1 MKRTSLKAVTTILFA
16 LIIGLATI
24 IGAGDAYGV
33 SLTSPING
41 EDTIDAT
48 PVFEWTHAS
57 TPTQVILQID
67 DRSDFLYPLEFEVNQ
82 LFTSGLSTTMSY
94 NLGNTQAL
102 LANPD
107 GTEKRY
113 YWRVIENEST
123 ISGIQYFDITA
134 PVLVSPIDGSE
145 TYSASPVLDWEDI
158 SGLNAAD
165 TWLIQ
170 VDKRSD
176 FLSRTEFDPD
186 GTAVSWPKWAETPGD
201 VSTFHFGTT
210 GDTALPNLPS
220 ARYYWR
226 VMAYDDGVP
235 YSNWSS
241 WSTWSFLILGPKQ
254 VSPVDGITTNN
265 NQPTF
270 LWEAVNGMADGDT
283 YTLQVSNFNDDDFND
298 PLYTVELHGDM
309 PSFTIGMTATN
320 PDVWSITG
328 TAPTTLPE
336 GTYFWRVMAN
346 EGGDTTNWSYI
357 WRVVVD
363 LDDMA
368 SPDAPV
374 PQTPTCGDRLND
386 ATVTFSW
393 SGVSDPSGAPS
404 DLVYQIQIDH
414 DGSFSIPD
422 SEDTDI
428 NETTTATT
436 YTNSTLAEGIWFWR
450 VRAIDPTN
458 NNAVGNWST
467 VCSVVVDRTAPD
479 PTLLY
484 PGATSEFCSQQVHIN
499 DCTPNLSWTYGSPFG
514 AAPGGLD
521 EPAAVTF
528 FIEVDDTDDFSNPIV
543 NTGDATSVYYNASLT
558 ATNYVL
564 PVCLTDSSGDTD
576 YWYWRV
582 TARDDAGNTSVS
594 AAWLFLIDTVAPTTP
609 TTLSDTPANGDY
621 WADGTPTF
629 IWDEGDTR
637 DDIDNNHNFVD
648 FNDTADDVVT
658 RGSELRYDL
667 QIAEA
672 SVGFGSPVVDATELS
687 EPTYTAALADGT
699 YIWRVRA
706 RDCAGNYTPWKTQ
719 VVYIDTVPPCTPT
732 LLSPSHGLTL
742 ADTPVEFN
750 WADVTDATLT
760 SYELQVDTESSFTS
774 PLVIDQY
781 NTGSPPVSEY
791 TSQATDDLNTG
802 TTYYWRVVATDKAGN
817 ACWSQVWTF
826 SIAGTDALDNLTL
839 NLSSPSN
846 NTCMADQTPTFDW
859 DEPDSTYHIVSYI
872 FELDDHDDFTN
883 PDISVSGLTEST
895 YTLPPAYALSEG
907 HYYWRVVAV
916 DEAGNESYGHNMLSF
931 TLDLTPPD
939 APAYVYPADDCFTN
953 DATPTLDWSEPEEEL
968 SYQLQID
975 DDEDFSSPALNVT
988 ADSDPT
994 LPPGSTSTM
1003 TISPAL
1009 TEGTWYWRVRAID
1022 CAGNMSGWS
1031 QTSSYAGFTID
1042 STAPDAP
1049 YLISPFDYAV
1059 TNDKTPTFDWSDVK
1073 DAMSTHSSELS
1084 GNYDNSNYCPT
1095 VYYVIQIETD
1105 EDVTTVPPGDG
1116 FNTAIEYSTDP
1127 NDPHDVYQPGLFNGS
1142 SMTPTMLPD
1151 IGSGRTFFW
1160 RVMARDCA
1168 GNESTWSNIWAVRI
1182 DPNCDAAP
1190 SLVSPD
1196 NGSWT
1201 NDNTPYFDWSDE
1213 DDATYTLQVDNN
1225 VDFSSPEINQS
1236 GLTTSSYVLTNL
1248 LRDGTYYW
1256 RVKSTDTAGNSCGW
1270 SSDVWLLNIDV
1281 RITEPI
1287 NVPLLVTPADNDCIS
1302 DTTPVFD
1309 WQGIG
1314 DKSAPVVYTI
1324 QVVKD
1329 SADFSSPETM
1339 LINVSELSW
1348 YSEVKQT
1355 IWPADVNNDNV
1366 IDVTDYA
1373 ATPAELDGLD
1383 YLTEGTYYWRV
1394 KAFDQAV
1401 NETKWSSVSTFTL
1414 KTTAPATPALVS
1426 PANGGTITDNLPA
1439 FQWSQVAGVDHYLFQ
1454 LDTDAD
1460 FSSPEISQEVK
1471 DTTTF
1476 TPPTSLTLNRTYYW
1490 RVAAVACG
1498 GVQSAFS
1505 AGWSITA
1512 TATYVNRILD
1522 NVAPYDDRV
1531 IADTTTWTLSGSPYI
1546 IEDLVLITE
1555 GVTLTIEPGV
1565 LVYFRPFS
1573 TLPDSDQ
1580 PTDFI
1585 VQGTLKAEGTEN
1597 NHITFT
1603 TWPRPDVATGSAA
1616 AGTVEGCC
1624 SDAATSGEANVLY
1637 TPQCGDWQRIRF
1649 ESTSTGSVLKYVDVS
1664 YGGLYNDGTGTYYRG
1679 NIEIDETSVEIDHV
1693 SSTNSC
1699 GYGLLATSDS
1709 ANAFNN
1715 TFNNSVFSDNALDGI
1730 DLKVYAGTINVTNCT
1745 IQRNGRWGILNEGDY
1760 NLGNITDLVVTNCTI
1775 TDNGVNAEGG
1785 GIFSTATHS
1794 ENITNNTITSN
1805 AGWAIIKGEHRL
1817 GDSVGGYIIEDNTL
1831 TGNYHNGIW
1840 IKAKKHTG
1848 ATIWSASSQV
1858 FYINRVIIETG
1869 ASLTI
1874 EPGVVVKLSEDEAK
1888 QEGSGL
1894 DIYGTL
1900 TADGTP
1906 TSRIVI
1912 TSYYDDDFG
1921 GDTNFDGDSDG
1932 RIADDGDWQA
1942 ITLHP
1947 GSSGL
1952 IDNCTIRYSEE
1963 GISIDNASPTITNS
1977 EISYASFR
1985 AIGITGASAPT
1996 IKGNILQNNDHD
2008 DPDNDQI
2015 GGVITTFCDD
2025 KATPIIENNTIYN
2038 NRNYAIGITAN
2049 NAGPIKDNNIIGN
2062 RYNAIK
2068 VCSGI
2073 TKDVTWSETS
2083 AAFYVSEALSV
2094 GDSPTWTIQP
2104 GVKIKSGAPIY
2115 INKSAKL
2122 VAIGNKDNPIIFTS
2136 YRDDSVGGDTN
2147 DDDGYAPA
2155 AKGDWG
2161 GIAFNNGTTEGTLEY
2176 VEIMYGANGLDCA
2189 SASPTVT
2196 HATIT
2201 KCGTGINCR
2210 LGATPVI
2217 TKSILSENNFGLY
2230 SSTGS
2235 KPTIGGSDENQ
2246 CEIIDNINGGVINTD
2261 ETQEIIAG
2269 YNWWGDSTG
2278 PKDTSKGRPLYNPNG
2293 FGDMVSDFVNYR
2305 PWSKIGHA
2313 PTADAGQDITAA
2325 AGNLIMLDASASSDP
2340 DGDSLI
2346 YIWTQI
2352 GTEPEVVSLSS
2363 EVQPTFTPQT
2373 TGEYKFQLVVVD
2385 SEGNRSL
2392 PDEVTVTVSAY
2403 AGSGTSN
2410 VKLRLDESSY
2420 SKKAGE
2426 TFEVKVYVGDS
2437 RYPVSNL
2444 FALSFILNYSKT
2456 KYIDFVQA
2464 EVGNF
2469 LDDDPSKL
2477 VFFNTNDDAAGKI
2490 EIGVSRKSGIHS
2502 SGVTG
2507 FNANKPV
2514 VKITFKL
2521 SESVSAGEEIDLS
2534 FSNVEAKNH
2543 VNNTIALK
2551 LVSSQIEVAEGLVK
2565 TVTVWP
2571 GDTNND
2577 GQVDA
2582 KDVLPIGIYWKSTGP
2597 ARTNAQTSW
2606 VGQQA
2611 TAWGTVAATY
2621 ADANGDGIVDA
2632 KDILVVGLNW
2642 HKTHSSSSAPVLADH
2657 NKIDWAAYLPAFRAM
2672 YEALG
2677 SSSNTELRN
2686 ILAEYI
2692 NLAVSD
2698 QVPGENKLLQSYPN
2712 PFNPEAWIPFKL
2724 AEEAEAAINI
2734 YNLSGQL
2741 VRTLDLG
2748 QLNPGSYLDK
2758 DRAAYWDG
2766 RDENGSEVSSGTYL
2780 YQLKAG
2786 SYTATKRMIV
2796 LK

>member
-1 MKRTSLKAVTTILFA
+1 MKRTSLKAVTTILLT

-24 IGAGDAYGV
+24 IGAGNAYGV
-33 SLTSPING
+33 GLTSPVNG

-48 PVFEWTHAS
+48 PVFTWTHAF

-67 DRSDFLYPLEFEVNQ
+67 DRADFLYPLEFEVNQ
-82 LFTSGLSTTMSY
+82 LFTSGLSPTMSY
-94 NLGNTQAL
+94 VLGNTQAL

-134 PVLVSPIDGSE
+134 PVLVSPTDGSE

-158 SGLNAAD
+158 SELIASD

-186 GTAVSWPKWAETPGD
+186 GSAVSWPKWAVTPGN

-226 VMAYDDGVP
+226 VMAYSGAP

-241 WSTWSFLILGPKQ
+241 WSTWSFIIKGPTLMA
-254 VSPVDGITTNN
+254 PVDGGSTNN
-265 NQPTF
+265 NQPTL
-270 LWEAVNGMADGDT
+270 LWDAVDGMDAGDT
-283 YTLQVSNFNDDDFND
+283 YTIQIARFNNEDDFNN
-298 PLYTVELHGDM
+298 PLYTINLYGNLT
-309 PSFTIGMTATN
+309 SYTIGTAAN
-320 PDVWSITG
+320 VWD
-328 TAPTTLPE
+328 TTDTSATLSE

-346 EGGDTTNWSYI
+346 DEEDTTNWSYI
-357 WRVVVD
+357 WRFVVD
-363 LDDMA
+363 LDDVA
-368 SPDAPV
+368 PPDTPV
-374 PQTPTCGDRLND
+374 PQTPTCEDRVNSGSI
-386 ATVTFSW
+386 TFSW
-393 SGVSDPSGAPS
+393 SGVSKPSGS
-404 DLVYQIQIDH
+404 SSILYYQIQIDH

-422 SEDTDI
+422 SEDSQI
-428 NETTTATT
+428 NDTTTSTSYTT
-436 YTNSTLAEGIWFWR
+436 SSTPSDPAYLAEGIWFWR
-450 VRAIDPTN
+450 VRAVDVTN
-458 NNAVGNWST
+458 NNTVGNWST
-467 VCSVVVDRTAPD
+467 VCSVVVDRTASD

-484 PGATSEFCSQQVHIN
+484 PGGSDTSTCSAQIYIN
-499 DCTPNLSWTYGSPFG
+499 DCTPILSWKYGTPG
-514 AAPGGLD
+514 GVAPGGLD
-521 EPAAVTF
+521 EPEAIKFRVAVTSITGTTTDYPTDGS
-528 FIEVDDTDDFSNPIV
+528 FITR
-543 NTGDATSVYYNASLT
+543 TSYI
-558 ATNYVL
+558 L
-564 PVCLTDSSGDTD
+564 PTCLTDSDSEAEN
-576 YWYWRV
+576 YSWQV
-582 TARDDAGNTSVS
+582 TAYDDAGNTSVS
-594 AAWLFLIDTVAPTTP
+594 SYFYFIVDTKAPIVP
-609 TTLSDTPANGDY
+609 QTLSDTPGNGDY
-621 WADGTPTF
+621 WTDGTPTF
-629 IWDEGDTR
+629 IWSEGDTR
-637 DDIDNNHNFVD
+637 SSTSNNTNFVD
-648 FNDTADDVVT
+648 FNPNESDAVTA
-658 RGSELRYDL
+658 GSDLRYDF
-667 QIAEA
+667 QVDSAEG
-672 SVGFGSPVVDATELS
+672 GFSSPIIDVEKLS
-687 EPTYTAALADGT
+687 EPTYTAALSDGT

-706 RDCAGNYTPWKTQ
+706 IDCAGNYSSWKTQ

-732 LLSPSHGLTL
+732 LLSPSHGITL
-742 ADTPVEFN
+742 NDTPVEFN

-791 TSQATDDLNTG
+791 ESKATDSLDIG
-802 TTYYWRVVATDKAGN
+802 TTYYWRVVARDKAGN
-817 ACWSQVWTF
+817 ACWSQVWSF
-826 SIAGTDALDNLTL
+826 SIRTSRPSDPTL
-839 NLSSPSN
+839 RSPSN
-846 NTCMADQTPTFDW
+846 NTCTADRTPTFDW
-859 DEPDSTYHIVSYI
+859 DDTDSTAYTISYI
-872 FELDDHDDFTN
+872 FELDDNDDFAN

-895 YTLPPAYALSEG
+895 YTLPATYALSEG
-907 HYYWRVVAV
+907 HYYWRVIAV
-916 DEAGNESYGHNMLSF
+916 DEAGNEGYGRNMLTF
-931 TLDLTPPD
+931 TVDLTPSD
-939 APAYVYPADDCFTN
+939 APAYVSPDDNCFTN
-953 DATPTLDWSEPEEEL
+953 DETPTLDWSEPEEDL
-968 SYQLQID
+968 SYQIQID
-975 DDEDFSSPALNVT
+975 DDADFSSPVLNVT
-988 ADSDPT
+988 ANSDPT
-994 LPPGSTSTM
+994 LPPGNTSTM

-1009 TEGTWYWRVRAID
+1009 PEGTWYWRVQAID

-1031 QTSSYAGFTID
+1031 QSSSYASFTID
-1042 STAPDAP
+1042 TTAPDAP
-1049 YLISPFDYAV
+1049 YLISPSDYAV
-1059 TNDKTPTFDWSDVK
+1059 TNDKTPTFDWADVK
-1073 DAMSTHSSELS
+1073 DAISAHSSELS

-1095 VYYVIQIETD
+1095 VYYIIQIETN
-1105 EDVTTVPPGDG
+1105 ESTPTVPPGDG
-1116 FNTAIEYSTDP
+1116 FDAAIEYSTDP
-1127 NDPHDVYQPGLFNGS
+1127 SDPHDVYQPDFFNGS
-1142 SMTPTMLPD
+1142 SMTPTMLPNV
-1151 IGSGRTFFW
+1151 GSSRTFFW

-1168 GNESTWSNIWAVRI
+1168 GNESTWSNIWAIRI
-1182 DPNCDAAP
+1182 DPNCKSAP

-1196 NGSWT
+1196 NGSWI

-1236 GLTTSSYVLTNL
+1236 RLTTSSYVSTAL

-1270 SSDVWLLNIDV
+1270 SSDVWVLNIDV
-1281 RITEPI
+1281 QITDPI
-1287 NVPLLVTPADNDCIS
+1287 NVPILVTPADNDCIS
-1302 DTTPVFD
+1302 DTTPIFD

-1329 SADFSSPETM
+1329 SPDFSSPETM

-1355 IWPADVNNDNV
+1355 IWPADINDDKV
-1366 IDVTDYA
+1366 IDETDYA
-1373 ATPAELDGLD
+1373 ATTADLDGLD

-1394 KAFDQAV
+1394 KAFDQAA
-1401 NETKWSSVSTFTL
+1401 NETHWSSVSTFTL

-1426 PANGGTITDNLPA
+1426 PANGGTITDSLPT
-1439 FQWSQVAGVDHYLFQ
+1439 FQWSKVAEVDHYLFQ
-1454 LDTDAD
+1454 LDTNSD
-1460 FSSPEISQEVK
+1460 FSSPAISQEVK
-1471 DTTTF
+1471 DTTAF
-1476 TPPTSLTLNRTYYW
+1476 TPTTPLTLNQTYYW

-1505 AGWSITA
+1505 SGWSVTA

-1522 NVAPYDDRV
+1522 TVAPYDDRV
-1531 IADTTTWTLSGSPYI
+1531 IAMDTTWTLSGSPYI

-1573 TLPDSDQ
+1573 TLPDTDQ

-1585 VQGTLKAEGTEN
+1585 VQGTLKAEGTES

-1603 TWPRPDVATGSAA
+1603 TWPRPDVATGSEAES
-1616 AGTVEGCC
+1616 TLTLKGCC
-1624 SDAATSGEANVLY
+1624 SDSVTSGETNLLY

-1699 GYGLLATSDS
+1699 GYGLLVTSDNS
-1709 ANAFNN
+1709 NAFNN
-1715 TFNNSVFSDNALDGI
+1715 TFSNSVFSDNELDGI
-1730 DLKVYAGTINVTNCT
+1730 DLKVYAGTINITNCA
-1745 IQRNGRWGILNEGDY
+1745 IERNGRWGILNEGDY
-1760 NLGNITDLVVTNCTI
+1760 DLGNITDLVVTDCTI
-1775 TDNGVNAEGG
+1775 SDNGTIQEGG
-1785 GIFSTATHS
+1785 GIFSTAIHS
-1794 ENITNNTITSN
+1794 EKITNNTITYN
-1805 AGWAIIKGEHRL
+1805 AGWAIIKGQHRL
-1817 GDSVGGYIIEDNTL
+1817 GDSVDGYIIEDNTL

-1848 ATIWSASSQV
+1848 ATTWAASNQV
-1858 FYINRVIIETG
+1858 FYINRVIIDKG
-1869 ASLTI
+1869 DSLTI
-1874 EPGVVVKLSEDEAK
+1874 EPGVVVKLSEDQAK

-1900 TADGTP
+1900 TADGTSASP
-1906 TSRIVI
+1906 IVI

-1932 RIADDGDWQA
+1932 RIADDGDWQT
-1942 ITLHP
+1942 ITFHP

-1952 IDNCTIRYSEE
+1952 IDNCLIRYGEK
-1963 GISIDNASPTITNS
+1963 GISINNASPTITDS
-1977 EISYASFR
+1977 EISYHSFR
-1985 AIGITGASAPT
+1985 AIGIKGVSAPT
-1996 IKGNILQNNDHD
+1996 IKGNTLQNNDHD

-2015 GGVITTFCDD
+2015 GGVITTGDE

-2049 NAGPIKDNNIIGN
+2049 NAGLIKNNNIIGN

-2068 VCSGI
+2068 VCSDI

-2083 AAFYVSEALSV
+2083 APFYVSEALSV

-2104 GVKIKSGAPIY
+2104 GVKIKSNAPIY
-2115 INKSAKL
+2115 LNKWAKL

-2147 DDDGYAPA
+2147 ADDDYAPA
-2155 AKGDWG
+2155 ATGDWG
-2161 GIAFNNGTTEGTLEY
+2161 GIAFNDGINEGTLKY
-2176 VEIMYGANGLDCA
+2176 VEISYGANGLDCA

-2217 TKSILSENNFGLY
+2217 TKSILSKNNVGLY

-2235 KPTIGGSDENQ
+2235 KPTIGGSDENK
-2246 CEIIDNINGGVINTD
+2246 CEITNNINGGVINTD
-2261 ETQEIIAG
+2261 KTQEITAG

-2278 PKDTSKGRPLYNPNG
+2278 PKDTSKGAPLYNPNG

-2305 PWSKIGHA
+2305 PWNKTGSA

-2325 AGNLIMLDASASSDP
+2325 AGNLVMLDASASSDP

-2352 GTEPEVVSLSS
+2352 GTDPEVVSLTS
-2363 EVQPTFTPQT
+2363 EVQPTFTPQR

-2392 PDEVTVTVSAY
+2392 PDEVKMTVSAST
-2403 AGSGTSN
+2403 GSGLSN
-2410 VKLRLDESSY
+2410 IALRLDKSSY

-2444 FALSFILNYSKT
+2444 FALSFTLNYTKT
-2456 KYIDFVQA
+2456 QYLDFVQA

-2469 LDDDPSKL
+2469 LDDDSSKL
-2477 VFFNTNDDAAGKI
+2477 VFLNRNDEAAGKI

-2507 FNANKPV
+2507 FDANKPV
-2514 VKITFKL
+2514 ARITFKL
-2521 SESVSAGEEIDLS
+2521 SESVSAGKKIDLS

-2543 VNNTIALK
+2543 LNNAIALK
-2551 LVSSQIEVAEGLVK
+2551 LVSSQIEVAEGLVQ

-2577 GQVDA
+2577 GRVDA
-2582 KDVLPIGIYWKSTGP
+2582 KDVLPIGIYWKSTGT

-2611 TAWGTVAATY
+2611 AAWGTGAATY

-2642 HKTHSSSSAPVLADH
+2642 HKTHSSSSSAPALAEAE
-2657 NKIDWAAYLPAFRAM
+2657 KIEWAAYLPAFRAM
-2672 YEALG
+2672 YEAL
-2677 SSSNTELRN
+2677 SNSPNTELRKV
-2686 ILAEYI
+2686 LAEYI
-2692 NLAVSD
+2692 NLAVSN

-2724 AEEAEAAINI
+2724 AEGTEVAINI

-2758 DRAAYWDG
+2758 AKAAYWDG
-2766 RDENGSEVSSGTYL
+2766 RDETGSEVSSGIYL

-2786 SYTATKRMIV
+2786 SYVATRRMIV